1 MKYKTP
7 FIEKHWNKLL
17 VLPTVV
23 YLGIFAF
30 ASFGLVVFLSLT
42 DISFKGEIAGFN
54 FVFAKNYIKALTDP
68 IFQTSL
74 KNTAILVC
82 IAVPIEMLLGLG
94 IALMLNQDIKGKR
107 FFRSLFLLPLMTT
120 PIVVGNIWRLMY
132 NSEFGLINYILTS
145 IGILNKP
152 IPVLG
157 QPETAL
163 FGIILI
169 DIWEW
174 TPFVMLIILSGL
186 QALPTAPYEAALVDG
201 ASSLQIFRRITLPM
215 LTPTLIV
222 ALLLRLMDA
231 IKIFDVVYIT
241 TFGGPGLSTEIIGLT
256 IYKEAFRKLNLGYAS
271 ALTVIVLFVVIIVSN
286 IILMIINKLTKR

>member
-1 MKYKTP
+1 MASKISFVEKY
-7 FIEKHWNKLL
+7 WDKLL
-17 VLPTVV
+17 VLPTIV

-30 ASFGLVVFLSLT
+30 GSFGLVLFLSLT
-42 DISFKGEIAGFN
+42 DMSFKGEIAGFN
-54 FVFAKNYIKALTDP
+54 FIFAENYIKVFADP

-82 IAVPIEMLLGLG
+82 VAVPIEMLLGLG
-94 IALMLNQDIKGKR
+94 MALMLNQDIKGRR
-107 FFRSLFLLPLMTT
+107 FFRLLFLLPLMTT

-132 NSEFGLINYILTS
+132 NSEFGLINYILIST
-145 IGILNKP
+145 GILNKP
-152 IPVLG
+152 VPILG

-174 TPFVMLIILSGL
+174 TPFVMLILLSGL

-201 ASSLQIFRRITLPM
+201 ASSLQIFKRITLPM
-215 LTPTLIV
+215 LTPTLLV

-271 ALTVIVLFVVIIVSN
+271 AMTVVVLFIVIILSN
-286 IILMIINKLTKR
+286 VIIMAINKLMRR

>member
-54 FVFAKNYIKALTDP
+54 FVFAENYIKALTDP

-74 KNTAILVC
+74 KNTAIFVC

-145 IGILNKP
+145 IGILSKP

>member
-54 FVFAKNYIKALTDP
+54 FVFAENYIKALTDP

-145 IGILNKP
+145 IGILSKP